1 MLKIYQRCVP
11 FLGLMCFLLAVCPA
25 EAKQSIPA
33 TIDIPGAEGGVS
45 FNDITYSPKLNKVII
60 PSGGTGQ
67 TVLIDPETGATRS
80 VGLLR
85 PGSTYVKGGPFQG
98 VNSAD
103 EGEGVIF
110 MMDRATR
117 ILSAWDIEKN
127 EIISSTP
134 LASNPDFIRY
144 SEPTKEVWVT
154 EPDMAR
160 IEVFV
165 FYDGTLEHSGFIPVP
180 GGLDQLV
187 IDTKRQ
193 WAYTQLWQQKAVVI
207 DLKSREIVALWPN
220 ACEGSHGLEL
230 DEARGFLFTA
240 CRDGKLSVLDA
251 DDNGKILGSVHTAAS
266 EVDVIGYNA
275 GLMHVYLAAGAS
287 AKISVIKISDQ
298 GVPEIIGEKN
308 VSNSSCVTNDGKDG
322 IWVCDSLGGK
332 ILYFKD
338 NF

>member
-11 FLGLMCFLLAVCPA
+11 LLGLMCFLLAVCPA

-67 TVLIDPETGATRS
+67 TVLIEPETGATRS

-134 LASNPDFIRY
+134 LASNPAATPIW
-144 SEPTKEVWVT
+144 SS
-154 EPDMAR
+154 PDLFWLIFHLPMRPSMGISA
-160 IEVFV
+160 E
-165 FYDGTLEHSGFIPVP
+165 
-180 GGLDQLV
+180 GGGDRFE
-187 IDTKRQ
+187 K
-193 WAYTQLWQQKAVVI
+193 
-207 DLKSREIVALWPN
+207 P
-220 ACEGSHGLEL
+220 
-230 DEARGFLFTA
+230 
-240 CRDGKLSVLDA
+240 RDCCS
-251 DDNGKILGSVHTAAS
+251 
-266 EVDVIGYNA
+266 
-275 GLMHVYLAAGAS
+275 LA
-287 AKISVIKISDQ
+287 
-298 GVPEIIGEKN
+298 
-308 VSNSSCVTNDGKDG
+308 
-322 IWVCDSLGGK
+322 
-332 ILYFKD
+332 
-338 NF
+338 